1 MTRRPHHH
9 RAIVVCVA
17 LTVLVAGCGS
27 GAGRERE
34 GSPPAS
40 STIPSASGTTDEA
53 GSPPGVPT
61 PTSATPSTTGP
72 APVPTPAAVQ
82 GPPARIEIPAIDVD
96 AAVIDLAKA
105 DDGTLEVP
113 GWDDAGWWER
123 GPEPGER
130 GPAVIVGHVD
140 SKSGPAVFYDL
151 ERLVAGD
158 EVVVTLDD
166 GRTVT
171 YFVERMERF
180 AKEAFPTMD
189 VYGLT
194 EGSELR
200 LITCDGEFDRATG
213 HYVDNLV
220 VFATV
225 ADDLP

>member
-1 MTRRPHHH
+1 VTRRPRH
-9 RAIVVCVA
+9 RRSIVLCVA

-27 GAGRERE
+27 DAGGEREE

-40 STIPSASGTTDEA
+40 STIPSAPDTAGEA
-53 GSPPGVPT
+53 PRSPGAPAST
-61 PTSATPSTTGP
+61 STTTPGSTTTP
-72 APVPTPAAVQ
+72 APIAVQ
-82 GPPARIEIPAIDVD
+82 GPPARIGIPAIDVD
-96 AAVIDLAKA
+96 AAVIDLSKA

-113 GWDDAGWWER
+113 GWDDAGWWKR

-158 EVVVTLDD
+158 EIVVTLDD

-171 YFVERMERF
+171 YLVDGTKRF
-180 AKEAFPTMD
+180 AKDAFPTMD

-194 EGSELR
+194 EGPELR
-200 LITCDGEFDRATG
+200 LITCDGEFDRSTG